1 MSGRSTTT
9 SDQAISAVV
18 LAGGRSRR
26 LGTDKALLELD
37 GQGLLSRAVRKLATL
52 SDDLVVVT
60 NMPEAYEHLA
70 LGVRFVPDERPGQG
84 ALMGIYSG
92 LRASAHEHAVVV
104 ACDMPFFSVPLLR
117 HMRQESAGCDVVIPR
132 LGELLE
138 PLHAIYGK
146 RCLPFMA
153 DALDRGR
160 RRIVTFFDSVR
171 VCYVRE
177 STIDRFDP
185 LHASFLNVNTA
196 ADWQLVQEM
205 VSRPELR

>member
-1 MSGRSTTT
+1 M
-9 SDQAISAVV
+9 SDQSISAVV

-26 LGTDKALLELD
+26 LGSDKALLELD
-37 GQGLLSRAVRKLATL
+37 GQGLLARAVRKLATL

-60 NMPEAYEHLA
+60 SMPEAYEHMT
-70 LGVRFVPDERPGQG
+70 LGARFVPDERPGQG

-92 LRASAHEHAVVV
+92 LRAAAHEHAAVV
-104 ACDMPFFSVPLLR
+104 ACDMPFFSVALLR
-117 HMRQESAGCDVVIPR
+117 HMQQELAGCDVVIPR
-132 LGELLE
+132 LGDLLE
-138 PLHAIYGK
+138 PFHAIYGK

-153 DALDRGR
+153 DALERGR

-185 LHASFLNVNTA
+185 LHAAFLNVNTP

-205 VSRPELR
+205 VSRPELE